1 MRVFLLKSREGNLT
15 TLNLASKGGTML
27 LIIDNQSS
35 FIKSFKRN
43 FLSEQDFDY
52 IFFDHNQPLNLSTK
66 TEIKGIILSGGK
78 GSPYEPLNLTTN
90 FVALINFDVPIL
102 GICLGHEIIAAANM
116 ARIKKLN
123 EPQRRR
129 EKISIIKPEDPIFKG
144 LEKSE
149 VYFTR
154 RHSYY
159 IADLPKN
166 FIRLG
171 ESDICENEILKHI
184 DKPIYG
190 FQSHPEVSGKDG
202 LLIMKNFLRI
212 CGFDL

>member
-1 MRVFLLKSREGNLT
+1 
-15 TLNLASKGGTML
+15 ML

-35 FIKSFKRN
+35 FIKKFKRD
-43 FLSEQDFDY
+43 FLSEQNFDY
-52 IFFDHNQPLNLSTK
+52 IFFDHNQPLNLSAK
-66 TEIKGIILSGGK
+66 AEIKGIILSGGK

-90 FVALINFDVPIL
+90 FVALANFDVPIL
-102 GICLGHEIIAAANM
+102 GLCLGHEIIAATNM
-116 ARIKKLN
+116 GRIKRLE
-123 EPQRRR
+123 EPQRRK
-129 EKISIIKPEDPIFKG
+129 EKISIIEPEDPIFRD
-144 LEKSE
+144 LNKSE
-149 VYFTR
+149 VYFAR

-159 IADLPKN
+159 VAELPRN

-171 ESDICENEILKHI
+171 ESSICENEIIKHME
-184 DKPIYG
+184 KPIYG